1 MAHPEVSVITPMYN
15 ARRWLP
21 ALFETTRAQSFTN
34 FEHLLVDDVSSDG
47 SAEDA
52 ELLAGGDPRVTVLRM
67 TRNGGPAAAR
77 NMAIDAA
84 KGRFLAFLDA
94 DDIWLANK
102 LETQLSWTRLQ
113 GYAFTYHDYRHMS
126 HDGARVGP
134 VVSGPDV
141 LTLETLHTRRGTG
154 GCLAVMVDREQLPAF
169 RFPDLQRS
177 LPEDFLAW
185 LSIIKAGH
193 LGHRLPEDLGCY
205 RLTPASRS
213 SNKLAAAMAVWNL
226 YRHVERLP
234 LVTAVSWWTQYAW
247 NARRLYKRAAPL

>member
-1 MAHPEVSVITPMYN
+1 MP
-15 ARRWLP
+15 
-21 ALFETTRAQSFTN
+21 TRPRFRN
-34 FEHLLVDDVSSDG
+34 RLLK
-47 SAEDA
+47 DA
-52 ELLAGGDPRVTVLRM
+52 PN
-67 TRNGGPAAAR
+67 RNGGPAAAR

-193 LGHRLPEDLGCY
+193 L
-205 RLTPASRS
+205 LTPPLSAGALYGITRGLRPTAARASGLIMPAHES
-213 SNKLAAAMAVWNL
+213 
-226 YRHVERLP
+226 
-234 LVTAVSWWTQYAW
+234 
-247 NARRLYKRAAPL
+247 